1 MARKYIEKNYERPF
15 FDKLLR
21 NFLSITLPNVRYFK
35 VASFFVKIGKPFS
48 FLFPKKIK
56 NMIGLMP
63 TSFPKKLLKNQ
74 EIYRAKGKKIA
85 RVALLTGCV
94 QKEIS
99 PQINESTIR
108 LLNRH
113 GVEVVVMKKI
123 LVTRK
128 LLKDCEDKAIKTF
141 EAKLNTNDELYSQ
154 SKLIELS
161 QGCDAVL
168 TSLTDKMDEETINK
182 LPETVKVISNFAV
195 GFGNIDLEAAKKRG
209 IAVTNTPEVLSDATA
224 EIGILLIL
232 GACRRAAEGIEAAKE
247 SNWKWSADYLI
258 GKQLTGSRL
267 GILGMGRIGQKI
279 AKIAKSLGMIIHYH
293 NRSKLSDDKEQ
304 GAIYHDSLKSLF
316 SVSDVLSIC
325 CPATKETVNLINKE
339 TVEYFPKGAVITN
352 VARGDIVDD
361 DALIDALNRRKIY
374 AAGLDVYKG
383 EPNLNPG
390 YLKIKTA
397 FILPHLGSATKDTRT
412 AMANLAI
419 DNIDEFFNTG
429 NCKNKVN

>member
-1 MARKYIEKNYERPF
+1 
-15 FDKLLR
+15 
-21 NFLSITLPNVRYFK
+21 
-35 VASFFVKIGKPFS
+35 
-48 FLFPKKIK
+48 
-56 NMIGLMP
+56 
-63 TSFPKKLLKNQ
+63 
-74 EIYRAKGKKIA
+74 
-85 RVALLTGCV
+85 
-94 QKEIS
+94 
-99 PQINESTIR
+99 
-108 LLNRH
+108 
-113 GVEVVVMKKI
+113 MKKI
-123 LVTRK
+123 LITRK
-128 LLKDCEDKAIKTF
+128 LLKASEEKAAELF
-141 EAKLNTNDELYSQ
+141 ETKFNSNDELYSQ

-168 TSLTDKMDEETINK
+168 TSLTDKMDADTINK
-182 LPETVKVISNFAV
+182 LPDTVKVISNFAV

-209 IAVTNTPEVLSDATA
+209 IAVTNTPEVLTDATA

-232 GACRRAAEGIEAAKE
+232 GACRRVSEGIEAARE
-247 SNWKWSADYLI
+247 SSWKWSADYLI

-293 NRSKLSDDKEQ
+293 NRSKLSEDKEQ

-339 TVEYFPKGAVITN
+339 TVEYFPTGAVITN

-361 DALIDALNRRKIY
+361 EALIDALHRRKIY

-390 YLKIKTA
+390 YLKIKSV
-397 FILPHLGSATKDTRT
+397 FILPHLGSATKHTRT

-419 DNIDEFFNTG
+419 DNIDEFFKTG
-429 NCKNKVN
+429 KCSNKVN